1 MHPNEATIQ
10 RLYTAFAAL
19 DAHAMTACYAPA
31 ACFDDPGFRLNGRRQ
46 IAGMWHMLCDAAR
59 SNAREDWQLNFKE
72 VQANALSG
80 QAQWEVQYQFS
91 RTHRR
96 VHNRVTSRFSFTP
109 HGLIESQVDEFDL
122 WRWSRQAIGLGGYVL
137 GWTPFFRQQMRRQTH
152 AALAQ
157 YMAKHDIPDPDEF
170 EATYKMDL

>member
-19 DAHAMTACYAPA
+19 DARAMSACYASS

-46 IAGMWHMLCDAAR
+46 ISGMWHMLCDAAR
-59 SNAREDWQLNFKE
+59 DNAREDWQLTFSQ

-80 QAQWEVQYQFS
+80 QAQWEAKYRFS
-91 RTHRR
+91 RTRR
-96 VHNRVTSRFSFTP
+96 LVHNRVTSRFSFSQQ
-109 HGLIESQVDEFDL
+109 GLIESQVDDFDL

-137 GWTPFFRQQMRRQTH
+137 GWTPFFRTQMRRQTH
-152 AALAQ
+152 EALGR
-157 YMAKHDIPDPDEF
+157 YMAKHDAPDPDEF
-170 EATYKMDL
+170 EPTWKMDL